1 MACITS
7 QQLCTTDL
15 VVEPSKPV
23 ASSPILL
30 LTVYITTRGLY
41 LPTGQEV
48 QDLKL
53 LVESQVHC
61 VTNNREQVLSHDQRV
76 EFPS

>member
-1 MACITS
+1 MRYKSTAMHYRPRS
-7 QQLCTTDL
+7 RAQQ
-15 VVEPSKPV
+15 
-23 ASSPILL
+23 ASGILPH
-30 LTVYITTRGLY
+30 TIAHSITTRGLY

-61 VTNNREQVLSHDQRV
+61 VTNNREEALSHDQRV